1 MLIKKGVALE
11 ETQYENNH
19 CFIPSTNSVIIE
31 LEEILGNTRVLA
43 LIKEKEIAKVEYQ

>member
-11 ETQYENNH
+11 EYENNY

-31 LEEILGNTRVLA
+31 LEARLGNTRVLA